1 MLGVPR
7 PQGVPGVPNSLGQQ
21 PQAGLR
27 SGSPALNANNIQLS
41 NVLNT
46 GNRVLFPPQTP
57 NAQQNTQQQQPNVV
71 GLSGPSP
78 TASNPG
84 LSPFGGN
91 PLSQGSTTASTPNQ
105 FPTTSNGPVSL
116 PQVSPAG
123 NATNQQQQNQF
134 NDMLNKNRMAP
145 SPSNF
150 VTQQTLQQQQ
160 QQHTQSNNT
169 TNGPPRIPS
178 VSGADSVSAS
188 HQAIAGPKSVSSSR
202 GASPAPATPIQSSPA
217 TAASLGNVVVLFR

>member
-1 MLGVPR
+1 MYCNYLLGVPR
-7 PQGVPGVPNSLGQQ
+7 PQGVTGVPNSLVQGQQ

-27 SGSPALNANNIQLS
+27 SGSPALNANSIQLG
-41 NVLNT
+41 NVLNS

-57 NAQQNTQQQQPNVV
+57 NAQQNTQQPNVV

-91 PLSQGSTTASTPNQ
+91 PLSQGSTTSTANQ

-116 PQVSPAG
+116 PQASPAG
-123 NATNQQQQNQF
+123 NNQQNQF
-134 NDMLNKNRMAP
+134 NDILKSNRMAP

-150 VTQQTLQQQQ
+150 AAQQALQQQQ
-160 QQHTQSNNT
+160 QLSQSNNT
-169 TNGPPRIPS
+169 TNGAPRIPTTS
-178 VSGADSVSAS
+178 SDSITTT
-188 HQAIAGPKSVSSSR
+188 HQPVTGPKSVSSSR

-217 TAASLGNVVVLFR
+217 TAASLGNV